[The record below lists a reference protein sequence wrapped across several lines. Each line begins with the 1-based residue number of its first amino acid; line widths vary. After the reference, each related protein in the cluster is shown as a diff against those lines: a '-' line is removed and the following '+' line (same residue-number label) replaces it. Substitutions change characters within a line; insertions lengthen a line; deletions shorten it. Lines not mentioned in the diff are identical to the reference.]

1 MCKGGQARL
10 LDRPLRV
17 VKKMRGFLFRAQTI
31 AHSAASVRNVHH
43 SCVERIGADRIIS
56 FAKGVLDGVSAFDYW
71 A

>member
-43 SCVERIGADRIIS
+43 ASVETAAADRIIS
-56 FAKGVLDGVSAFDYW
+56 LAKGVLDGVSAFDYW